1 MWESG
6 GGSPLCLCVVNKFDG
21 AGRFDFVGLSGYY
34 EVLLMKS

>member
-21 AGRFDFVGLSGYY
+21 VGRFDFVGLSGCY